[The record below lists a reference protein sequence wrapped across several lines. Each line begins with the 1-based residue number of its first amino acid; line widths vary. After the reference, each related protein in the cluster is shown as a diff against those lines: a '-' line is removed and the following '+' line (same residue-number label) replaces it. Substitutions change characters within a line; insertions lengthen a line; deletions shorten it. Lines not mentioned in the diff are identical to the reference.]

1 MIAIATIVQTPN
13 VAAPVNSQPIWKIHK
28 DTRDARPHWYPI
40 ANQNHFA
47 LFISRLIAPIA
58 AKQGAHKR
66 LNTK

>member
-1 MIAIATIVQTPN
+1 MIAIATIVQNPN
-13 VAAPVNSQPIWKIHK
+13 VAAPVNNPPIWKIHK
-28 DTRDARPHWYPI
+28 DTRYARPHCYPI